1 MPSQATRPPLVG
13 MPAVWL
19 RDNCPCPLCRDPVSG
34 QRLLH
39 VTDIPADI
47 AVAEVVPSASTVSV
61 RGCCTPGLV
70 LPTGDAATCRGATPI
85 WTASSRPWRW
95 EIARQRGLPAGRTEY
110 DDS

>member
-1 MPSQATRPPLVG
+1 MPSQATRPPLAG

-39 VTDIPADI
+39 ITDIPADV
-47 AVAEVVPSASTVSV
+47 AVAEVVSSCAPVTVRFSTT

-70 LPTGDAATCRGATPI
+70 LPTGDAGTCRGPTPI

-95 EIARQRGLPAGRTEY
+95 EIV
-110 DDS
+110 